1 MSDSKFRLVTRSD
14 FDGLICAMLFKE
26 LDMIGDITFV
36 HPKDMQD
43 GIVAIGPQDI
53 TTNLPYTPAAHM
65 VFDHH
70 LSEQMRNQLKKPAN
84 YVLDVQAPSAA
95 RVVYNH
101 FGGKAT
107 FPNVSDEIM
116 AAVDKADSAQYDKND
131 ILHPAGWTLL
141 NFILDPRTGLGRFH
155 EFTISN
161 YELMMQVIDYCRDHG
176 IQEILSLPHVRER
189 TNLFFAHEEKARQQL
204 LKCAKVHD
212 NLVVLDLRKE
222 DPIWVA
228 NRFLLYALF
237 PQCNL
242 SMHVMWGFQKQ
253 NTVFAVG
260 ASILDR
266 SSTINIGDVMLQ
278 YGGGGH
284 RKSGTC
290 QISHDRAPE
299 TMQELIKI
307 LTSQV

>member
-1 MSDSKFRLVTRSD
+1 MGNRKFRLVTRSD
-14 FDGLICAMLFKE
+14 FDGLMSAVLFKE
-26 LDMIGDITFV
+26 LDMIDTIHFV
-36 HPKDMQD
+36 HPRDMQD
-43 GIVAIGPQDI
+43 GSIVIGPDDI
-53 TTNLPYTPAAHM
+53 TANLPYTPAAHM

-70 LSEQMRNQLKKPAN
+70 FSEKLRYQGAKLPPN
-84 YVLDVQAPSAA
+84 YFLDPQAPSTA
-95 RVVYNH
+95 RVVYDH

-116 AAVDKADSAQYDKND
+116 KAVDKADSAQYDRND
-131 ILHPAGWTLL
+131 ILHPTGWTLL

-161 YELMMQVIDYCRDHG
+161 YDLMMEVIDYCRTHS
-176 IQEILSLPHVRER
+176 IQDILSLPHVRER
-189 TNLFFAHEEKARQQL
+189 TDLYFAHEEKAHQQL
-204 LKCAKVHD
+204 LKCTKVHG
-212 NLVVLDLRKE
+212 NLAVLDLR
-222 DPIWVA
+222 DQTTIWVA

-242 SMHVMWGFQKQ
+242 SMHIMWGFQKQ

-266 SSTINIGDVMLQ
+266 SAKINIGELLLG

-284 RKSGTC
+284 RGAGTC
-290 QISHDRAPE
+290 QVPHDKAPQV
-299 TMQELIKI
+299 MQELITT
-307 LTSQV
+307 LTHI